1 MKRKTHMLTLPVCIC
16 IFLSL
21 ELIFSSCASKNNSD
35 DHDMAYHL
43 FLKSVRMIDV
53 YIDSI
58 IQAPDS
64 SALQQIFSN
73 FNTKITTLNYEFP
86 SDTDL
91 ELTEEEND
99 SLIRMHKRLV
109 MARMHMDSVL
119 NKALTFD
126 SITITTPADSVGNH

>member
-1 MKRKTHMLTLPVCIC
+1 
-16 IFLSL
+16 
-21 ELIFSSCASKNNSD
+21 
-35 DHDMAYHL
+35 
-43 FLKSVRMIDV
+43 MIDV